1 MKPKTRTLLFIVSL
15 IASIGSGAVWA
26 YQFDYGALRTDQFY
40 EDRLS
45 FGLQNSLNQTRA
57 KFQVPKAYGKLV
69 AVTQLNKQSV
79 LWFEAS
85 DGSIR
90 NVTLN
95 ANNPVIV
102 ERQGELLP

>member
-1 MKPKTRTLLFIVSL
+1 MKPKARFILLFLATITF
-15 IASIGSGAVWA
+15 IGSGVVWA

>member
-1 MKPKTRTLLFIVSL
+1 MKPRTQILLLSL
-15 IASIGSGAVWA
+15 AVITLIGSGAVWA
-26 YQFDYGALRTDQFY
+26 YQFDDGALRTDQFY

>member
-1 MKPKTRTLLFIVSL
+1 MKPKIRFILLSL
-15 IASIGSGAVWA
+15 AAIASIGSGAVWA

-40 EDRLS
+40 EDKLS

-69 AVTQLNKQSV
+69 TVTQLNKQSV

-95 ANNPVIV
+95 ANNAVIV
-102 ERQGELLP
+102 ERQGEILP

>member
-1 MKPKTRTLLFIVSL
+1 MKPKTQFIVL
-15 IASIGSGAVWA
+15 FLAAIAFICSGVVWA

-57 KFQVPKAYGKLV
+57 KFQMPKAYGKLV
-69 AVTQLNKQSV
+69 TVTQLNKQSV
-79 LWFEAS
+79 LWFEAP

-90 NVTLN
+90 NITLN
-95 ANNPVIV
+95 ANNPIIV

>member
-1 MKPKTRTLLFIVSL
+1 MKPKTQSILLFLAV

-57 KFQVPKAYGKLV
+57 KFQMPKAYGKFV
-69 AVTQLNKQSV
+69 TVTQLNKHSV
-79 LWFEAS
+79 LWFEAP

-90 NVTLN
+90 NITLN
-95 ANNPVIV
+95 ANNPIIV

>member
-1 MKPKTRTLLFIVSL
+1 MKPKTRILILSL
-15 IASIGSGAVWA
+15 AVIASIGSGVAWA
-26 YQFDYGALRTDQFY
+26 YQFDDGALRTDQFF

-45 FGLQNSLNQTRA
+45 FGLQNTLNQTRA

-79 LWFEAS
+79 LWFEAA

-95 ANNPVIV
+95 ANNAVIV
-102 ERQGELLP
+102 ERQGDLLP

>member
-1 MKPKTRTLLFIVSL
+1 MKPKTQFIVL
-15 IASIGSGAVWA
+15 FLAAIAFIGSGAVWA

-69 AVTQLNKQSV
+69 TVTQLNKQSV
-79 LWFEAS
+79 LWFEAP

-95 ANNPVIV
+95 ANNPIIV

>member
-1 MKPKTRTLLFIVSL
+1 MKPRTRIILLSL
-15 IASIGSGAVWA
+15 AVIASIGSGVAWA

-102 ERQGELLP
+102 ERQGDLLP